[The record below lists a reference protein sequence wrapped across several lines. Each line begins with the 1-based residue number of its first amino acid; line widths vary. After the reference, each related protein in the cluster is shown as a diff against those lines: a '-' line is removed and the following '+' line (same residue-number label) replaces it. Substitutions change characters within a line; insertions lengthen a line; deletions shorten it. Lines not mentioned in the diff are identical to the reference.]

1 MENKTVLIS
10 GGTGMVGTALTKH
23 LVSAGYQVTILTRN
37 PQKAKVPAGLKDKV
51 RFAVWDVDAQTI
63 DLTAVAEA
71 IAFVHLAGAGVVA
84 RPWTDAYKKEIRD
97 SRVLSSQLLINAIKK
112 AGNKLTTVVSA
123 SAIGWYGSDKAGQP
137 PFTEDAPAAPG
148 FLGDTCREWEASIQ
162 PVTELDKRLSILRFG
177 IVLSNESGALPEFKK
192 TLDLRVA
199 SVLGNGE
206 QIISWI
212 HIDDL
217 CRMILYA
224 IENHQMQGIYNA
236 VAPQPVTNCSF
247 NNTLATCMYGNAFI
261 ALPVPAFILKIMMG
275 ERSIEVLKSTT
286 VSAAKIQQ
294 AGFTFTYPDAQKALA
309 QLTKQE

>member
-1 MENKTVLIS
+1 MSYKTVLIS

-23 LVSAGYQVTILTRN
+23 LVAAGYHVTILTRN
-37 PQKAKVPAGLKDKV
+37 PQKAKAPAGLKDKV
-51 RFAVWDVDAQTI
+51 RFAAWDVDAQTI

-71 IAFVHLAGAGVVA
+71 DALVHLAGAGVVA
-84 RPWTDAYKKEIRD
+84 KPWTDAYKREIRD

-112 AGNKLTTVVSA
+112 AGDKLTTVVSA
-123 SAIGWYGSDKAGQP
+123 SAIGWYGSDEDGRP

-192 TLDLRVA
+192 TLGLRVA

-206 QIISWI
+206 QMISWI

-217 CRMILYA
+217 CRMIQYA
-224 IENHQMQGIYNA
+224 IENQQMQGIYNA
-236 VAPQPVTNCSF
+236 VAPQPVTNRSF
-247 NNTLATCMYGNAFI
+247 NNTLATCIYGNAFI

-275 ERSIEVLKSTT
+275 DRSVEVLKSTT

-294 AGFTFTYPDAQKALA
+294 AGFTFQYPNVEKALA
-309 QLTKQE
+309 QLTR